1 MYAYEVCG
9 LTKVYKGNIVANNN
23 LNFSIR
29 CGEIFGLLGPNG
41 AGKTTLVRQLAGL
54 LRPSSGQISL
64 FGEVLTGNAI
74 HRIPWYVSYIP
85 QRLGAV
91 ADLTAHEALCVTGT
105 MRGMD
110 RQEAFHQAAD
120 LIDGFRLGYLG
131 KRRIGQMSGGEQR
144 LIALCMGL
152 MANRPIMIL
161 DEPTNDLDPS
171 YRKQVWDK
179 LKEINQTHN
188 TTIILVTHNVLEAEK
203 VLQRVGIMS
212 GGEIQAIGTVGAL
225 KSRIDQRVRIEVRLQ
240 AETDRHLHP
249 ALLEP
254 PQGIEAKWLS
264 GREVI
269 LLAPCDSIQQVV
281 DWVMSA
287 LGITYL
293 EDVKIVTP
301 TLEDVYLRLGGVEK
315 LETEI

>member
-91 ADLTAHEALCVTGT
+91 ADLTAHEALCVTGI

-120 LIDGFRLGYLG
+120 LIDEFRLGYLG

-269 LLAPCDSIQQVV
+269 LLAPRDSIQQVV